1 MFKSRKKE
9 TTSSPNNTTDI
20 NRYLN
25 VETIPFEDNE
35 DFDILE
41 WWKKQQIKYPVL
53 SIIARDVL
61 TVSVSTVASE
71 AAFSAGGRVV
81 SKKRCNLSPQ
91 AIEAVVYLKDWSLA
105 DKRLH
110 DHVREAELVADTEN
124 LKISRHEWIQD
135 SSPSPENND

>member
-1 MFKSRKKE
+1 M
-9 TTSSPNNTTDI
+9 
-20 NRYLN
+20 
-25 VETIPFEDNE
+25 
-35 DFDILE
+35 
-41 WWKKQQIKYPVL
+41 L
-53 SIIARDVL
+53 SIIARVL

-81 SKKRCNLSPQ
+81 SKKRCNLSPE
-91 AIEAVVYLKDWSLA
+91 AVEAVVCLKDWRLA

-110 DHVREAELVADTEN
+110 DRVREARLVADTEN

>member
-1 MFKSRKKE
+1 M
-9 TTSSPNNTTDI
+9 
-20 NRYLN
+20 
-25 VETIPFEDNE
+25 
-35 DFDILE
+35 
-41 WWKKQQIKYPVL
+41 L

-61 TVSVSTVASE
+61 TVLVSTVALE

-81 SKKRCNLSPQ
+81 SKKICNLSSQ
-91 AIEAVVYLKDWSLA
+91 AIEAIVCLKDWSLA

>member
-1 MFKSRKKE
+1 M
-9 TTSSPNNTTDI
+9 
-20 NRYLN
+20 
-25 VETIPFEDNE
+25 
-35 DFDILE
+35 
-41 WWKKQQIKYPVL
+41 L

-61 TVSVSTVASE
+61 TVSVSTVASK
-71 AAFSAGGRVV
+71 ASFSVGGRVV

-91 AIEAVVYLKDWSLA
+91 VIKTVVCLKDWSLA

-135 SSPSPENND
+135 SSPSQENSD